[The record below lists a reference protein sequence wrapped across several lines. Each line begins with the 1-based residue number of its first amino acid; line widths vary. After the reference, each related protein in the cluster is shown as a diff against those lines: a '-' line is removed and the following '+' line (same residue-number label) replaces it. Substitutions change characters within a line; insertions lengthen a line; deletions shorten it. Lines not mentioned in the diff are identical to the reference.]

1 MKIQLA
7 TPALMAL
14 LMVPAAWGQAASA
27 PAGNAG
33 PQRLAVINIQTAIT
47 NTSEGKQAAA
57 ELQSKYTPRQNEMEN
72 MRKQIEDLQ
81 TRLRTGQTTLSD
93 EEKQRLAA
101 EGDRLTRAYQRK
113 QQELQDDGNEDQRE
127 VVDRIG
133 RKMLQVIEKYSKDNN
148 YALVV
153 DVSGQNTPVVSWSPS
168 VDITQDIVRLYDQ
181 AYPVKAS
188 STAPA
193 AKPAAPK
200 PAAAQPKPQQ

>member
-1 MKIQLA
+1 
-7 TPALMAL
+7 
-14 LMVPAAWGQAASA
+14 
-27 PAGNAG
+27 
-33 PQRLAVINIQTAIT
+33 
-47 NTSEGKQAAA
+47 
-57 ELQSKYTPRQNEMEN
+57 MEN

-133 RKMLQVIEKYSKDNN
+133 RKMLQVIEKYSKDNGF
-148 YALVV
+148 ALVV

-168 VDITQDIVRLYDQ
+168 IDITQDIVRLYDQ
-181 AYPVKAS
+181 SFPVKAS
-188 STAPA
+188 SNSTAP
-193 AKPAAPK
+193 KPAAPK
-200 PAAAQPKPQQ
+200 PAAAQPKP